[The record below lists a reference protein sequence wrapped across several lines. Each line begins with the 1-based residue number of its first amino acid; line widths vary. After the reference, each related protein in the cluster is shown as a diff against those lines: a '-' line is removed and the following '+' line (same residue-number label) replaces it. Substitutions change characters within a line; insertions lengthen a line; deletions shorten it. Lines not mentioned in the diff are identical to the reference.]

1 MRVIVTRPAAQ
12 AASWVEA
19 LASHGVE
26 AVALPLM
33 RICAPLDGAPVTHAW
48 QQLGANRL
56 VFFVS
61 ANAVA
66 HFFAMRPADAR
77 WPDGVM
83 AGSTG
88 PGTTAALRTGGLT
101 AAQIVEPAADSAQFD
116 SETLWQQRLRQ
127 LDWRGTSVQIV
138 RGDGGREWLADT
150 LREHGANVNFVAAYR
165 RGEPDWSA
173 PAPEL
178 LAQALAAPAD
188 HLWLF
193 SSSESIEHLTRHLA
207 HSGPPL
213 ALPAG
218 ARALATHPRIASTA
232 RLAGFSSVQLVRP
245 GLADMVASLQSPPS

>member
-19 LASHGVE
+19 LASHGIE

-33 RICAPLDGAPVTHAW
+33 RICAPIDSEPVAAVW
-48 QQLGANRL
+48 QQVDASRL

-61 ANAVA
+61 ANAVV
-66 HFFAMRPADAR
+66 HFFAMRPADAS
-77 WPDGVM
+77 WPAGVL

-88 PGTTAALRTGGLT
+88 PGTTAALRAGGVAT
-101 AAQIVEPAADSAQFD
+101 AHIVEPAADSAQFD

-127 LDWRGTSVQIV
+127 FDWHGATVHIV

-150 LREHGANVNFVAAYR
+150 LREHGATVNFVAAYR
-165 RGEPDWSA
+165 RAEPDWDASA
-173 PAPEL
+173 LAL
-178 LAQALAAPAD
+178 LARALAQPAD

-207 HSGPPL
+207 QSNPPL

-218 ARALATHPRIASTA
+218 ARALATHPRIAGTA
-232 RLAGFSSVQLVRP
+232 RLAGFAQVQLVHP
-245 GLADMVASLQSPPS
+245 GLADMVASLQSAPS

>member
-12 AASWVEA
+12 AVSWVEA
-19 LASHGVE
+19 LGAHGVE

-33 RICAPLDGAPVTHAW
+33 RICAPLDGEPVAHAW
-48 QQLGANRL
+48 QQLGANQL

-66 HFFAMRPADAR
+66 HFFAMRPADAS
-77 WPDGVM
+77 WPADVL

-88 PGTTAALRTGGLT
+88 PGTTAALRAGGLA

-127 LDWRGTSVQIV
+127 LDWHGTTVQIV

-150 LREHGANVNFVAAYR
+150 LREHGATVNFVAAYR
-165 RGEPDWSA
+165 RAEPDWD
-173 PAPEL
+173 
-178 LAQALAAPAD
+178 AQALALLARALAAPTD

-193 SSSESIEHLTRHLA
+193 SSSESIEHLARHLA
-207 HSGPPL
+207 QSNPPVP
-213 ALPAG
+213 LPAG
-218 ARALATHPRIASTA
+218 ARALATHPRIASAA
-232 RLAGFSSVQLVRP
+232 RLAGFAHVQLVRP
-245 GLADMVASLQSPPS
+245 GVADMVASLQSAPS